1 MNEQININTINE
13 IQTQYKNKISTE
25 EWVFYNK
32 YIESLESLKIGLS
45 KVTEQDKV
53 RKANEIL
60 QKLTTNTEAIFI
72 RNQIRELKELAG
84 SYQEQ
89 KTSVSKTTNQKLV
102 EFKNWRKSVDDKYNQ
117 EHWSSEAEKK
127 SSETSLNLDNF
138 EEKLRKIVLSWEVDR
153 SQLEQKIDEILS
165 NSEFEKYTPEDK
177 EKVKNNIL
185 AIAEQKTLDLAKL
198 DKMINWLYDPK
209 NPKVVK
215 FSNPQ
220 TWKTETIEFGS
231 EEKAKNFL
239 YNLKQYAKGEL
250 ENVYSDEFSE
260 WFLPATDIRKLIDQR
275 DFSASGLVF
284 EGVLYALPLILAW
297 VITLRNPVWWV
308 WESVSRRLWDFSWKW
323 SNDESKTFS
332 SELKN
337 EYNKS
342 IAWWMLDG
350 PNKADLQKLQAR
362 SDIYD
367 ILKAKWETLTWDNQ
381 IKFFKELN
389 EIREKF
395 FYSRSNTYVYK
406 MYWLLKDK
414 GLAYDAR
421 ILFTEWLRVVPDF
434 KSINP
439 FKWKLS
445 PIDSTDTF
453 YWRIWNDKTYESINK
468 WYDLFFQWG
477 TPDEKKLYDRANLTF
492 DDTKFSY
499 FENFLRA
506 EWANDDKVKQIK
518 TYIESLKNKRKSV
531 TEINRVI
538 WLMLKNWDLIHST
551 EPISKAIG
559 ELKLNNASKKKM
571 ALLENFRDK
580 VENHTWLG
588 TEDEFNK
595 TLEQIKN
602 WKIKKVSDNFYDE
615 TKFPKHTDFVTD
627 GFNKVPEINKA
638 KSEVL
643 EKLWFKDNVDW
654 FYKKLSDYIW
664 YYVPNDKEK
673 DLKIKF
679 GDDLDK
685 LKNSITDKEWFA
697 KQIADIFDIKTENK
711 NFDDLINEIKG
722 KTDKIN
728 IGDLD
733 VFSNRFKWIE
743 NTPQDKLDKIKEN
756 YGIDK
761 LKGIVSE
768 GEVERI
774 SKEIENLV
782 NSMSKNDYLVWQI
795 SYIID
800 KIVDWESFNDLE
812 NIDWRKISIDNSK
825 MESQKVKDLIDKHNQ
840 QKIESENKQTEI
852 KNEKEEIEK
861 FNNSELKEISE
872 IDKKISELNK
882 LTNEKDILEFIG
894 DNELSKKYWV
904 STIISDSNFDLKT
917 QTLNKL
923 KFTKEVEL
931 RLDKTLELS
940 WLNDDE
946 IRKIS
951 DEIVEKNFYT
961 ETELNE
967 FLSKKTNWNISKLLT
982 EAEILDKLKLK
993 IDSLWLTWLKADI
1006 QGNKVILKNEKGE
1019 VIKLEEW
1026 IVEIKKADDGIAKM
1040 FRKVARYF

>member
-153 SQLEQKIDEILS
+153 AQLEQKIDEILS
-165 NSEFEKYTPEDK
+165 NSEFKDYSEKDK
-177 EKVKNNIL
+177 KIVKENIL

-198 DKMINWLYDPK
+198 DKMIDWLYDPK
-209 NPKVVK
+209 NPKIVK

-220 TWKTETIEFGS
+220 TWKTETIEFES

-250 ENVYSDEFSE
+250 ENAYSDEFSE
-260 WFLPATDIRKLIDQR
+260 WFLPGTDIRKLINQR
-275 DFSASGLVF
+275 EFSVSGLVF
-284 EGVLYALPLILAW
+284 EWVLYSVSFILVTKILKW
-297 VITLRNPVWWV
+297 NPTLWV
-308 WESVSRRLWDFSWKW
+308 WESISRRLLDFSWRW
-323 SNDESKTFS
+323 SNSKSRTFS
-332 SELKN
+332 SDLKN
-337 EYNKS
+337 EYNQS

-367 ILKAKWETLTWDNQ
+367 ILKAKWETLTWDKQ
-381 IKFFKELN
+381 IKFFKELDK
-389 EIREKF
+389 IRENF
-395 FYSRSNTYVYK
+395 FYLRSNTYVYK
-406 MYWLLKDK
+406 MYWLLKDAWI
-414 GLAYDAR
+414 AYDAR
-421 ILFTEWLRVVPDF
+421 ILFTEWMRVIPDF
-434 KSINP
+434 KSKNP
-439 FKWKLS
+439 FKWELF
-445 PIDSTDTF
+445 PIDSTDKF

-468 WYDLFFQWG
+468 WYDLFFQWW

-499 FENFLRA
+499 FEKFLRA
-506 EWANDDKVKQIK
+506 EWADDAKVNQIK

-551 EPISKAIG
+551 KSISDAIKVLEE
-559 ELKLNNASKKKM
+559 ELNKTNKIRFLKRSSIEDKVKV
-571 ALLENFRDK
+571 LENFKYK

-588 TEDEFNK
+588 TKDEFNK
-595 TLEQIKN
+595 TLEQIKD
-602 WKIKKVSDNFYDE
+602 WKITKIPDNFYDE
-615 TKFPKHTDFVTD
+615 TKFPKYTDFVTD

-638 KSEVL
+638 KTEVL

-679 GDDLDK
+679 GDELDK

-711 NFDDLINEIKG
+711 NFDNLINEIKG

-728 IGDLD
+728 IEPSHILEQ
-733 VFSNRFKWIE
+733 RFKDIDYTKFQDIE
-743 NTPQDKLDKIKEN
+743 NKIKGEEWYKISDLEN
-756 YGIDK
+756 K
-761 LKGIVSE
+761 VSNIE
-768 GEVERI
+768 FARI
-774 SKEIENLV
+774 NQEIKKLV
-782 NSMSKNDYLVWQI
+782 NSITTVNWNRYLVWQI
-795 SYIID
+795 NY
-800 KIVDWESFNDLE
+800 IVDWIIYNWKNFNDFA
-812 NIDWRKISIDNSK
+812 NVDWRNVSLNNLDNLSPVDILRIKSKRAQASIDLADNISNEDK
-825 MESQKVKDLIDKHNQ
+825 TKINRELFIKRNNGEIDDV
-840 QKIESENKQTEI
+840 
-852 KNEKEEIEK
+852 
-861 FNNSELKEISE
+861 SELE
-872 IDKKISELNK
+872 
-882 LTNEKDILEFIG
+882 
-894 DNELSKKYWV
+894 
-904 STIISDSNFDLKT
+904 
-917 QTLNKL
+917 
-923 KFTKEVEL
+923 
-931 RLDKTLELS
+931 
-940 WLNDDE
+940 
-946 IRKIS
+946 
-951 DEIVEKNFYT
+951 
-961 ETELNE
+961 E
-967 FLSKKTNWNISKLLT
+967 FLKQKWIN
-982 EAEILDKLKLK
+982 EIMDEKQILKKLKLK
-993 IDSLWLTWLKADI
+993 VDSLNLVWLKPSIKDGKI
-1006 QGNKVILKNEKGE
+1006 VLRWSNWTLEWETKILQHIEKYD
-1019 VIKLEEW
+1019 KDLSKYL
-1026 IVEIKKADDGIAKM
+1026 KKFAK
-1040 FRKVARYF
+1040 YF

>member
-127 SSETSLNLDNF
+127 SSETSSNPDNF
-138 EEKLRKIVLSWEVDR
+138 EEKLRKIFLSWEVDR
-153 SQLEQKIDEILS
+153 AHLEQKIDEILL
-165 NSEFEKYTPEDK
+165 NSEFKDYSEKDK
-177 EKVKNNIL
+177 EIVKNNIL

-198 DKMINWLYDPK
+198 NKMIDWLYDPK

-220 TWKTETIEFGS
+220 TWKTETIEFES

-260 WFLPATDIRKLIDQR
+260 WFLPGTDIRKLINQR
-275 DFSASGLVF
+275 EFSVSGLVF
-284 EGVLYALPLILAW
+284 EWVLYSVSFILAAKILKW
-297 VITLRNPVWWV
+297 NPTLWV
-308 WESVSRRLWDFSWKW
+308 WESISRRLWDFSSSWT
-323 SNDESKTFS
+323 NSKETFDSTVRGVYSGTLS
-332 SELKN
+332 SVSLSETQ
-337 EYNKS
+337 KS
-342 IAWWMLDG
+342 
-350 PNKADLQKLQAR
+350 DLQKVQAR
-362 SDIYD
+362 WDIYD
-367 ILKAKWETLTWDNQ
+367 ILKAKWETLAWDKQ

-389 EIREKF
+389 EIRDKF

-406 MYWLLKDK
+406 MYWLLKDAWI
-414 GLAYDAR
+414 AYDAR
-421 ILFTEWLRVVPDF
+421 ILFTEWMRVIPDF
-434 KSINP
+434 KSKNP
-439 FKWKLS
+439 FKWELS
-445 PIDSTDTF
+445 PIDSTDRF
-453 YWRIWNDKTYESINK
+453 YWEIWNDKTYESINK
-468 WYDLFFQWG
+468 WYDLFFQWW

-506 EWANDDKVKQIK
+506 EWADDAKVNQIK

-551 EPISKAIG
+551 KSISDAIKDLEA
-559 ELKLNNASKKKM
+559 ELNKTNKIRFLKRSFIEDKVKV
-571 ALLENFRDK
+571 LESFRNK

-588 TEDEFNK
+588 TEDELNNI
-595 TLEQIKN
+595 LEQIKD
-602 WKIKKVSDNFYDE
+602 WKITKIPDNFYDE
-615 TKFPKHTDFVTD
+615 TKFPKHTDFVND

-643 EKLWFKDNVDW
+643 AKLGFENNIDW
-654 FYKKLSDYIW
+654 FNEKISDYIK
-664 YYVPNDKEK
+664 YYVPNDDEVKLKWEFDK
-673 DLKIKF
+673 FNKMIATEDWYFRKIAEIFGLNTTNRNIISLKFDIIAELNKIK
-679 GDDLDK
+679 
-685 LKNSITDKEWFA
+685 IV
-697 KQIADIFDIKTENK
+697 
-711 NFDDLINEIKG
+711 
-722 KTDKIN
+722 
-728 IGDLD
+728 DLD
-733 VFSNRFKWIE
+733 VFSNHFKWIE

-768 GEVERI
+768 DEFKRI

-800 KIVDWESFNDLE
+800 EIVGWKKFNDLG
-812 NIDWRKISIDNSK
+812 NIDWRTIQIDNSK
-825 MESQKVKDLIDKHNQ
+825 MESQKVIEKIEKHNQ
-840 QKIESENKQTEI
+840 SEKFILNQESNKRKRVTEI
-852 KNEKEEIEK
+852 LTELTKEER
-861 FNNSELKEISE
+861 
-872 IDKKISELNK
+872 
-882 LTNEKDILEFIG
+882 KDIF
-894 DNELSKKYWV
+894 Y
-904 STIISDSNFDLKT
+904 
-917 QTLNKL
+917 
-923 KFTKEVEL
+923 
-931 RLDKTLELS
+931 
-940 WLNDDE
+940 
-946 IRKIS
+946 
-951 DEIVEKNFYT
+951 IVEKSIDLT
-961 ETELNE
+961 ENINDLEKENIKKELLNKYRHKEIATLSQMQE
-967 FLSKKTNWNISKLLT
+967 FLKIKWVKIMEKD
-982 EAEILDKLKLK
+982 EILDRLKFIINREK
-993 IDSLWLTWLKADI
+993 LTWLEVEVKDWEI
-1006 QGNKVILKNEKGE
+1006 KIKGE
-1019 VIKLEEW
+1019 TLKKW
-1026 IVEIKKADDGIAKM
+1026 EILWYIEKYGNDDLSKYLKKFAK
-1040 FRKVARYF
+1040 YF

>member
-1 MNEQININTINE
+1 MNEININTIE
-13 IQTQYKNKISTE
+13 KIQSQYKNKTE
-25 EWVFYNK
+25 SQFFYNQYVK
-32 YIESLESLKIGLS
+32 VLENLKNRLS
-45 KVTEQDKV
+45 DFKEPEKIQKV
-53 RKANEIL
+53 NEIL
-60 QKLTTNTEAIFI
+60 KDLEYNREFSIISKQIKELENLLAGYQADKINIKQWTSRNLDSFQKLWI
-72 RNQIRELKELAG
+72 ELEKEVK
-84 SYQEQ
+84 E
-89 KTSVSKTTNQKLV
+89 KEEV
-102 EFKNWRKSVDDKYNQ
+102 
-117 EHWSSEAEKK
+117 EAEKK
-127 SSETSLNLDNF
+127 SSETSSNPDNF

-153 SQLEQKIDEILS
+153 DQLDQKIDEILS
-165 NSEFEKYTPEDK
+165 NSEFKHYSEKDK
-177 EKVKNNIL
+177 KIVKENIL
-185 AIAEQKTLDLAKL
+185 AIAEQKTLDLSKL
-198 DKMINWLYDPK
+198 NKMIDWLYDPK

-215 FSNPQ
+215 FLNPQ
-220 TWKTETIEFGS
+220 TWKIETIEFGS
-231 EEKAKNFL
+231 EEDAKDFL
-239 YNLKQYAKGEL
+239 YNLKQYAKEEL

-297 VITLRNPVWWV
+297 AITLRNPVWWV

-395 FYSRSNTYVYK
+395 FYLRSNTYVYK

-492 DDTKFSY
+492 DDSKFSY

-506 EWANDDKVKQIK
+506 EWADDDKVKQIK

-538 WLMLKNWDLIHST
+538 WLMLKNWDLINST
-551 EPISKAIG
+551 IPISKAIG
-559 ELKLNNASKKKM
+559 DLESNNGSKKKI
-571 ALLENFRDK
+571 ALLENFRYK

-588 TEDEFNK
+588 TEDELKNI
-595 TLEQIKN
+595 LEQIKD
-602 WKIKKVSDNFYDE
+602 WKITKIPDNFYDE

-627 GFNKVPEINKA
+627 GFNKVPEITKA

-643 EKLWFKDNVDW
+643 AKLGFENDVEGFN
-654 FYKKLSDYIW
+654 KKISDYIK
-664 YYVPNDKEK
+664 YYVPNDDEVKLEWEFDK
-673 DLKIKF
+673 FNKMIATEDWYFRKIAEIFGLNTTNRNIISLKFDIIAELDKIKIR
-679 GDDLDK
+679 G
-685 LKNSITDKEWFA
+685 
-697 KQIADIFDIKTENK
+697 
-711 NFDDLINEIKG
+711 
-722 KTDKIN
+722 
-728 IGDLD
+728 LD

-743 NTPQDKLDKIKEN
+743 NTLQDKLDKIKEN
-756 YGIDK
+756 YGIEK
-761 LKGIVSE
+761 LKVIVSE
-768 GEVERI
+768 DEFERI

-840 QKIESENKQTEI
+840 QKIESENKQNEI
-852 KNEKEEIEK
+852 KNEREEIKKINYSEVEK
-861 FNNSELKEISE
+861 ISE
-872 IDKKISELNK
+872 IDEKISELRK
-882 LTNEKDILEFIG
+882 LPDEIDIILEFIR
-894 DNELSKKYWV
+894 DNNLDEKYWLPTLFV
-904 STIISDSNFDLKT
+904 DSNSDFKT
-917 QTLNKL
+917 QTLNYL
-923 KFTKEVEL
+923 NFVREVEL

-940 WLNDDE
+940 WLPDDE
-946 IRKIS
+946 IRKIW
-951 DEIVEKNFYT
+951 DEIVNKKFYT
-961 ETELNE
+961 EDGLKN
-967 FLSKKTNWNISKLLT
+967 FLSEKTNWKIPKLLT
-982 EAEILDKLKLK
+982 ETEILTELKLR
-993 IDSLWLTWLKADI
+993 IDSLRLIWLQLEI
-1006 QGNKVILKNEKGE
+1006 SGNKVILKNEKGK

-1026 IVEIKKADDGIAKM
+1026 IVEIKKADEGIAKM
-1040 FRKVARYF
+1040 FRKFARYF